1 MAVIGAI
8 RKRST
13 LLLIIIGGALVLF
26 VLSDFLSNQGGG
38 GRRNKIEPVAE
49 VFDDDIN
56 FREFDFEIQR
66 QIELTKERNPD
77 YAPSGMELFQLR
89 QQQFQAKVKDLIYLK
104 HCKALGIALDNEYS
118 TVPAIS
124 AAEFRDLLM
133 GNDPHPEIRRVF
145 TNQQT
150 GQFDAAQVKNLLDN
164 QDQMEPVQRLQW
176 HLFIE
181 EIKKE
186 RLATKYKNMV
196 AKAFYYPT
204 PLAKMAYHD
213 SRDQV
218 TFRFVAKRYE
228 TINDSLITLTDAD
241 YEKYYKE
248 HKKEY
253 DRDAQATL
261 NYAVFEARPT
271 PSDVAEIENR
281 FMALYDK
288 FQEAQEPEVFVMSNS
303 HDGYDSTWFKKGMLS
318 LMLDSVLFN
327 APKGSTYGPYVEA
340 NKYKAAMVI
349 DAVERPDSLRA
360 SHILIAYRNAE
371 RAGENVVRSKTEA
384 ELMAD
389 SLLTE
394 VKANPAIFE
403 TLASTISDDA
413 FARTKAGDLDWFNE
427 NTMAPEFST
436 AVLKNNV
443 GDFVITETI
452 FGYHIIRVTGKKDF
466 SRQVRVAILTYDI
479 EPSKETIA
487 TEFARASRFANSVSS
502 FETFETSL
510 EKEGI
515 SGAETVV
522 NKDMYSVQSLIDG
535 REIVRWAF
543 NKDTKPGETSR
554 MFEFPDKYQYVVAI
568 VKSRRD
574 KGIWP
579 LDEELKKNI
588 EPLVLREKKYEM
600 IAEEMKKAG
609 TTDLYQLAAKMDLQ
623 VDTAGI
629 SFNISNLMNYGPEG
643 RIIGAAFGMPAGKV
657 SEPLKG
663 IISAFMIVVDEKVV
677 AVEPEN
683 LMDQRMNEERLYN
696 QLIQQNFDRALEK
709 AANIKDNR
717 ILWF

>member
-38 GRRNKIEPVAE
+38 RRNKIEPVAE
-49 VFDDDIN
+49 VYGDEIN

-77 YAPSGMELFQLR
+77 YAPSGMDLFQLR
-89 QQQFQAKVKDLIYLK
+89 QQQFQTKVKDYIYLK
-104 HCKALGIALDNEYS
+104 HCKDLGIALDNEYS

-124 AAEFRDLLM
+124 AAEFRDMLM

-145 TNQQT
+145 TNQET
-150 GQFDAAQVKNLLDN
+150 GQFDAAQVRSVLDN
-164 QDQMEPVQRLQW
+164 QDQMDAVQRLQW

-186 RLATKYKNMV
+186 RLATKYKNLV
-196 AKAFYYPT
+196 AKSFYYPT
-204 PLAKMAYHD
+204 ALAKMAYHD
-213 SRDQV
+213 SRDEA

-228 TINDSLITLTDAD
+228 TINDSLVTLTDAD
-241 YEKYYKE
+241 YEKYYNE

-271 PSDVAEIENR
+271 PSDVAAIEAR
-281 FMALYDK
+281 FMALFGN
-288 FQEAQEPEVFVMSNS
+288 FQEAEAPELFVMANS
-303 HDGYDSTWFKKGMLS
+303 HDGYDSTWFKKGMLP
-318 LMLDSVLFN
+318 LMLDSLLFN
-327 APKGSTYGPYVEA
+327 TPKGTVYGPYVET

-349 DAVERPDSLRA
+349 DAIERPDSLRA
-360 SHILIAYRNAE
+360 SHILIAYSGAE
-371 RAGENVVRSKTEA
+371 RAGENVVRSQTEA
-384 ELMAD
+384 ELFAD
-389 SLLTE
+389 SLLNE
-394 VKANPAIFE
+394 VKANGALFE

-427 NTMAPEFST
+427 STMAPEFSA
-436 AVLKNNV
+436 AVLQNDV
-443 GDFVITETI
+443 GEFVLAQTI

-466 SRQVRVAILTYDI
+466 ARQVRVAVLTQDI

-487 TEFARASRFANSVSS
+487 AEFARASRFANSVSS
-502 FETFETSL
+502 IETFEEGL
-510 EKEGI
+510 EKEGVA
-515 SGAETVV
+515 GAEAVV
-522 NKDMYSVQSLIDG
+522 NKDMYSVQSLVDG

-543 NKDTKPGETSR
+543 NKETKPGETSR
-554 MFEFPDKYQYVVAI
+554 MFEFPDKYQYVIAI
-568 VKSRRD
+568 VKSRKD
-574 KGIWP
+574 KGLWP
-579 LDEELKKNI
+579 LDEELKKNM
-588 EPLVLREKKYEM
+588 EPLVKREKKYEM
-600 IAEEMKKAG
+600 IAGEMKKAG

-623 VDTAGI
+623 VDTATI
-629 SFNISNLMNYGPEG
+629 SFNMSNLMNYGPEG
-643 RIIGAAFGMPAGKV
+643 RIIGAAFGIPEGKV

-663 IISAFMIVVDEKVV
+663 IISAFMLVVDEKVV
-677 AVEPEN
+677 ATEPEN
-683 LMDQRMNEERLYN
+683 LLDQRMNEERLYN

-709 AANIKDNR
+709 AANITNNT